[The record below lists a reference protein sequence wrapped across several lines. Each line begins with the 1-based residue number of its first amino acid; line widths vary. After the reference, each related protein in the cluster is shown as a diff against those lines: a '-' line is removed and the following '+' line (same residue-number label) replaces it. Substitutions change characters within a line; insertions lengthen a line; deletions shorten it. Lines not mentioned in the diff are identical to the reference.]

1 MTVGFV
7 GIEPRSLGF
16 IGIIP
21 AALIPL
27 TPSTV
32 LLYQVLPRPIATAEL
47 TEPYLQALAQARTAI
62 VEPTGTITVISLNR
76 ISKR

>member
-1 MTVGFV
+1 MSAGFV
-7 GIEPRSLGF
+7 GIEPKSLGF

-21 AALIPL
+21 AGLIPL

-32 LLYQVLPRPIATAEL
+32 LLYQVLPRPIAVAEL